1 MPFIEVEEL
10 QEGQVEAP
18 VILIEEA
25 SQREA
30 ELTAQINSLQER
42 FDSAIDE
49 LAQWQEQ
56 ANTYSQK
63 YADIVL
69 SRKAGV
75 EPEPSAKA
83 PTIKTSIKELFAKEN

>member
-18 VILIEEA
+18 VILIEDA
-25 SQREA
+25 NKREA

-42 FDSAIDE
+42 IDTAIDE
-49 LAQWQEQ
+49 LAKWQEQ

-69 SRKAGV
+69 SRKAGTGS
-75 EPEPSAKA
+75 EPSAKA